1 MHEYLSVTLQ
11 ILYLIGTSNSIS
23 GSCAKG
29 FKRQCLRGSGLPYRD
44 AKRIFKKF
52 KSDKAPKAD
61 TVRIAKERI
70 LTRGDSDI
78 NDAFEKWKAA
88 KGLDEAD
95 EFTLDQTEELAVF
108 AYQENPFV
116 NHYFRKLYYSASL
129 DPRLKNVDK
138 MNAATDQAILIQSYL
153 KKHQIPRATTVYRFE
168 SDFNPNRYKVG
179 KTFTEKTFLST
190 TKTNDRHNLRGLM
203 NSPRFRPREIEIVDL
218 RVGTD
223 IEAVNPRFSH
233 QREILIPFGTK
244 FRTRSIEDG
253 MSEPWR
259 DGQRYPIQ
267 KIVLEQID

>member
-78 NDAFEKWKAA
+78 NDAFEKCKTA
-88 KGLDEAD
+88 KGLDEVD
-95 EFTLDQTEELAVF
+95 KFTLDQLEELAVF

-116 NHYFRKLYYSASL
+116 NHSF
-129 DPRLKNVDK
+129 
-138 MNAATDQAILIQSYL
+138 
-153 KKHQIPRATTVYRFE
+153 
-168 SDFNPNRYKVG
+168 
-179 KTFTEKTFLST
+179 
-190 TKTNDRHNLRGLM
+190 
-203 NSPRFRPREIEIVDL
+203 
-218 RVGTD
+218 
-223 IEAVNPRFSH
+223 
-233 QREILIPFGTK
+233 
-244 FRTRSIEDG
+244 
-253 MSEPWR
+253 
-259 DGQRYPIQ
+259 
-267 KIVLEQID
+267 